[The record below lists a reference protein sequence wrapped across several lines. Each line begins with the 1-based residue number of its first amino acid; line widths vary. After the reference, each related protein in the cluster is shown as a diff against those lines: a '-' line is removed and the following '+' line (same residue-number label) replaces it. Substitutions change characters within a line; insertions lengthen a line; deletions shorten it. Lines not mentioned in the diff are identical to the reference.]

1 MEDLFEVRIT
11 QGLFPAGLVQ
21 SLLLNTKCI
30 EKYSPVLQV
39 TLLREHF
46 TLPIRKNTLPFWVCP
61 TNPLQ
66 SPLNSKTTSLSFGLV
81 PL

>member
-11 QGLFPAGLVQ
+11 RGLFPAGLVQ

-46 TLPIRKNTLPFWVCP
+46 TVPIPKNTLPFRY
-61 TNPLQ
+61 
-66 SPLNSKTTSLSFGLV
+66 V
-81 PL
+81 PPSHCNLP

>member
-21 SLLLNTKCI
+21 SFLFNTKCI

-46 TLPIRKNTLPFWVCP
+46 TLPIPNNTLPFRY
-61 TNPLQ
+61 
-66 SPLNSKTTSLSFGLV
+66 V
-81 PL
+81 PPIHCNLP